1 MRRGFKIVLIIIGA
15 LLGLMLVIPLAMK
28 SKIDQMVKLEANE
41 LLDARFD
48 FEDLSISLFRNFPD
62 ASILVKNVSIV
73 GNKPFEG
80 DTLMSASKIQAT
92 VNILSLLGNS
102 GFKIEEVL
110 IDDPLVQG
118 LVNAQGK
125 ANWEIVRSKPEE
137 GSEKRVEAD
146 ESALTLHLKKFRI
159 KNASI
164 RYKDIPAGTDFDF
177 EKMDL
182 QLSGN
187 MDADRTDLQT
197 NLEVGSA
204 SVMMDHTTYVKE
216 MRLSATINMDADL
229 ANKRFTFKENQI
241 GLNAIKTSFDGW
253 IAFPDSTQ
261 MDMDLKLNTSQIT
274 FREML
279 SLVPAIY
286 RNDFDKLKAEGSV
299 RMDAMAKGILKRGI
313 LPVFKANMT
322 VENGAFHYTH
332 FNESVSDIQIHAQ
345 LESGGG
351 SLDQVKASVDKL
363 HFLLAGNPFDMTAS
377 ATRFK
382 TDMLFDMTAFG
393 KIDLSKL
400 KEVYPLPDSLMLD
413 GILTTDLKVAGSMAQ
428 IDKKQYDQ
436 LAAQGKLQ
444 LDGFDLKRTS
454 GEPLAVRSA
463 ILVFTPKFVELQA
476 FDASMGKNNV
486 RMTGRLEQF
495 IPYVLKKE
503 TLKGSLQITSDYLC
517 VNDFMTPA
525 DSVQVASTEIKADSV
540 APHLLVIPANLD
552 LTTELSLKEVVMDK
566 IRITDVKGK
575 MQVKGGKAILNG
587 ITFNAFDGSVGV
599 AGIYDST
606 RPETPTVDMGLQIQ
620 HASFAKTFQAI
631 SSLQKMAPIFEN
643 TQGTYVMTLGLKS
656 RLLPGMTPDLKSV
669 DANGSLQSSDVRIS
683 GVAALDKLAD
693 ALKYPALKEI
703 APKNLDLKF
712 KVRDGLIHI
721 DPFEMR
727 VGDIA
732 MTLGGNTGLDQTIDY
747 TGTITPGGKGLS
759 ILGLKIKSVPFKITG
774 TFKSPQVTL
783 DTKAIGSSL
792 GSDVKDAVKDL
803 LKGLK

>member
-1 MRRGFKIVLIIIGA
+1 MKRVFKIGLIIIGV
-15 LLGLMLVIPLAMK
+15 LLSLMLVIPLAMK

-73 GNKPFEG
+73 GNEPFDG
-80 DTLMSASKIQAT
+80 DTLLSASKIQAT
-92 VNILSLLGNS
+92 VNVLSLFGNN
-102 GFKIEEVL
+102 GFKIGEVL
-110 IDDPLVQG
+110 IDDPLIQG

-125 ANWEIVRSKPEE
+125 ANWEIVRSKSQTEPDQ
-137 GSEKRVEAD
+137 RVEAD

-164 RYKDIPAGTDFDF
+164 RYKDVPAGTDFEF
-177 EKMDL
+177 EKMNL
-182 QLSGN
+182 ELSGN

-204 SVMMDHTTYVKE
+204 SVMMDHTTYIKE

-229 ANKRFTFKENQI
+229 ASKRFTFKENQI
-241 GLNAIKTSFDGW
+241 GLNAIETSFDGW
-253 IAFPDSTQ
+253 VAFPDSTQ
-261 MDMDLKLNTSQIT
+261 MDMDLKLNTSRIT

-299 RMDAMAKGILKRGI
+299 QIDAMAKGILKRGI
-313 LPVFKANMT
+313 LPVFKTNVT
-322 VENGAFHYTH
+322 VENGSFHYTH

-345 LESGGG
+345 LESAGG
-351 SLDQVKASVDKL
+351 SLDQVKASVDKF

-382 TDMLFDMTAFG
+382 TDMLFNMAAAG
-393 KIDLSKL
+393 KMDLSKL
-400 KEVYPLPDSLMLD
+400 KEVYPLPDSLTLH
-413 GILTTDLKVAGSMAQ
+413 GILTTDLKLAGSMAQ
-428 IDKKQYDQ
+428 LDKKQYEQ
-436 LAAQGKLQ
+436 LSAQGKLQ
-444 LDGFDLKRTS
+444 LDGFDLKRAS
-454 GEPLAVRSA
+454 GEPLAVQSA

-486 RMTGRLEQF
+486 RMTGKLEQF
-495 IPYVLKKE
+495 IPYVLKQE

-517 VNDFMTPA
+517 VNDFMTPT
-525 DSVQVASTEIKADSV
+525 DSVQVASTEIKSDSV
-540 APHLLVIPANLD
+540 TPQLLTIPANLD

-575 MQVKGGKAILNG
+575 MQVKGGKAVLNG
-587 ITFNAFDGSVGV
+587 ITFNAFDGSVGA
-599 AGIYDST
+599 AGTYDSS
-606 RPETPTVDMGLQIQ
+606 RPETPMVDMGLQIQ
-620 HASFAKTFQAI
+620 DASFAKTFQAI
-631 SSLQKMAPIFEN
+631 SSLQKMAPIFQN
-643 TQGTYVMTLGLKS
+643 MQGSYAMTLGLKS

-669 DANGSLQSSDVRIS
+669 DANGSLQSSNVRIS
-683 GVAALDKLAD
+683 GVAALDKLAA

-703 APKNLDLKF
+703 TPKNLDLKF

-721 DPFEMR
+721 DPFQMH

-747 TGTITPGGKGLS
+747 TGTITLGGKGVS
-759 ILGLKIKSVPFKITG
+759 ILGLKIKNVPFKITG

-783 DTKAIGSSL
+783 DTKSVGSSVA
-792 GSDVKDAVKDL
+792 GAVNDL
-803 LKGLK
+803 FKGLK